1 MKSGVC
7 LLFAAQLI
15 GGSESTPE
23 SRFYQLGEGPAATA
37 AQSTEVSLALG
48 PIGLPQ
54 YLDRPQIVS
63 RGGDSR
69 LNVDEFNRWGGAL
82 DEEIERVLVAQLGR
96 RLGTARI
103 YRYPSRIV
111 AATDYRV
118 ALEIRSFDGPLGGS
132 LTLDLAWSPI
142 DERSADV
149 VEVRRAEYTE
159 PSARPDYDAYAASL
173 GRLLARLSDDIA
185 AAVRDAV
192 EGAKKNPPRS
202 DG

>member
-1 MKSGVC
+1 MKSGVGM
-7 LLFAAQLI
+7 LLAALLI
-15 GGSESTPE
+15 AGCAGTPE
-23 SRFYQLGEGPAATA
+23 SRFYRLGEGPAGA
-37 AQSTEVSLALG
+37 AGQSTEVSLALG

-96 RLGTARI
+96 RLATARI
-103 YRYPSRIV
+103 YSYPSRIV

-132 LTLDLAWSPI
+132 VTLDLAWSLI
-142 DERSADV
+142 DDRTADV

-159 PSARPDYDAYAASL
+159 PSAGPDYDAYAASL

-192 EGAKKNPPRS
+192 ERAKKNPPQS